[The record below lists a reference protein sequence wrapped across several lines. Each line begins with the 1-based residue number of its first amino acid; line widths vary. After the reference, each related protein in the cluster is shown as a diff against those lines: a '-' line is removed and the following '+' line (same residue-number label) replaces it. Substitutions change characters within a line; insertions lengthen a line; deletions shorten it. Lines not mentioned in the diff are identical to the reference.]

1 MPRKFNNGLMIM
13 TEKEEEL
20 THEAKKQ
27 TMSCEICLT
36 PGKEQHLN
44 YMSITLAPQN
54 TKIINHG
61 A

>member
-1 MPRKFNNGLMIM
+1 M

-44 YMSITLAPQN
+44 YMSITLAPPKHKNNQPWGL
-54 TKIINHG
+54 TL
-61 A
+61 